1 MEAMNAMEA
10 MDAQDTAD
18 LLARLKRAK
27 ERWLADEVFRDKAAH
42 DWPAALEEY
51 HLTAPQTLTRAVL
64 APYDAGLVDR
74 GAPLDEAQR
83 RVVRLFLERET
94 VYMNFVYLED
104 GRFEGCLPAYLRWR
118 ERQIARNIVARG
130 YAGMMALHLPFAVEL
145 SDGCSVGCWF
155 CGFAPDRF
163 RGHREAT
170 PQALEEWRQIL
181 RTLHGMFGQFTQRG
195 FLYWATDP
203 LDNPDYE
210 MFADVFAEELGRW
223 PATTTSLAAKDLER
237 TRALIERAREKQTPS
252 SRFSITALKFLDKIH
267 RHFSAAEL
275 HDVDMVPVNKGS
287 FLGLAQAGGVLT
299 MAEKQPQRAADEKRK
314 LENIR
319 INLQGGDW
327 DSSRQHEYV
336 HETICCVAGFLV
348 NLVKRSVELITAVK
362 ASHLYPKGYEV
373 LESATWDDAAQFGD
387 IIGAMVRRRMTA
399 TPPDDGQLV
408 LHPAIAVRADGGGC
422 WFEAKR
428 GYRKRFE
435 LSSAPGLHAAVA
447 AALRVAGNPESVA
460 PVAEIRR
467 RLSSAADVAPA
478 LVGDALCELWQAGVL
493 VEPGWARLETAR

>member
-1 MEAMNAMEA
+1 
-10 MDAQDTAD
+10 MDASDDAA
-18 LLARLKRAK
+18 LLARLKRVK
-27 ERWLADEVFRDKAAH
+27 ERWIADEAFRDKAARG
-42 DWPAALEEY
+42 WPAALEEY
-51 HLTAPQTLTRAVL
+51 HLAAPETLARAVL
-64 APYDAGLVDR
+64 GPYGRDIAGSDAHLDR
-74 GAPLDEAQR
+74 EQQQ
-83 RVVRLFLERET
+83 VVRRFFERESS
-94 VYMNFVYLED
+94 YLDFVYNEA
-104 GRFEGCLPAYLRWR
+104 GRFDGCRRQYLEWR
-118 ERQIARNIVARG
+118 RRQTARNVIARG
-130 YAGMMALHLPFAVEL
+130 YFGLTALYLPFAVEL

-155 CGFAPDRF
+155 CGLSPDKF

-170 PQALEEWRQIL
+170 PQALREWRQVL
-181 RTLHGMFGQFTQRG
+181 RAMHGMFGRYAQRG

-210 MFADVFAEELGRW
+210 VFADVFAEELGRW

-237 TRALIERAREKQTPS
+237 TRALIERGREKRTPS
-252 SRFSITALKFLDKIH
+252 SRFSITTLKMQDKIH
-267 RHFSAAEL
+267 RYFSAEEL

-348 NLVKRSVELITAVK
+348 NLVKRSVELITTVK

-373 LESATWDDAAQFGD
+373 LESATWDDAAQFSD
-387 IIGAMVRRRMTA
+387 IADGMVRRQMA
-399 TPPDDGQLV
+399 TVPPGDGRLV
-408 LHPAIAVRADGGGC
+408 LHPAVEYRADDGGC
-422 WFEAKR
+422 WFESGR
-428 GYRKRFE
+428 GYRERFE
-435 LSSAPGLHAAVA
+435 SPSAPGLHAAVA
-447 AALRVAGNPESVA
+447 DALRVAGNPESVA

-467 RLSSAADVAPA
+467 RVSSGGGHAPA
-478 LVGDALCELWQAGVL
+478 LVGSALRELWQAGVL

>member
-1 MEAMNAMEA
+1 
-10 MDAQDTAD
+10 MDASDDTA
-18 LLARLKRAK
+18 LLAHLKRVK
-27 ERWLADEVFRDKAAH
+27 ERWLADEAFRDKAAR
-42 DWPAALEEY
+42 DLAAALEEY
-51 HLTAPQTLTRAVL
+51 HLTAPQTLVRAVL
-64 APYDAGLVDR
+64 APYDNGIADR
-74 GAPLDEAQR
+74 ETRPDEAQQ
-83 RVVRLFLERET
+83 RVLLRFLEHET
-94 VYMNFVYLED
+94 DYMNFVYRD
-104 GRFEGCLPAYLRWR
+104 ADRYEGCLPAYLRWR
-118 ERQIARNIVARG
+118 DRQIARNTIARG
-130 YAGMMALHLPFAVEL
+130 YMSMMSLYLPFAVEL

-155 CGFAPDRF
+155 CGLSPDKF

-170 PQALEEWRQIL
+170 PQALREWRQVL
-181 RTLHGMFGQFTQRG
+181 RAMHGMFGRYAQRG

-223 PATTTSLAAKDLER
+223 PVTTTSLAAKDLER
-237 TRALIERAREKQTPS
+237 TRALIERGREKRTPS
-252 SRFSITALKFLDKIH
+252 SRFSITTLKMQDKIH
-267 RHFSAAEL
+267 RYFSAEEL

-348 NLVKRSVELITAVK
+348 NLVKRSVELIVTVK
-362 ASHLYPKGYEV
+362 ASPLYPKGYEV
-373 LESATWDDAAQFGD
+373 LESATWDDAAQFSD
-387 IIGAMVRRRMTA
+387 ITAGMVRRRMTA
-399 TPPDDGQLV
+399 TPPGDGQLV
-408 LHPAIAVRADGGGC
+408 LHPAVEYRADGGGC
-422 WFEAKR
+422 LFESKR
-428 GYRKRFE
+428 GYRKRFG
-435 LSSAPGLHAAVA
+435 SPSAPGLHAAVA

-467 RLSSAADVAPA
+467 RVSSGGGHAPA
-478 LVGDALCELWQAGVL
+478 LVGDALRELWQAGVL
-493 VEPGWARLETAR
+493 VEPGWARLETTR